1 MRFYGHAPN
10 ATRAEGLNSKCLLE
24 FDLGRAFC
32 QDYQAASATPVHDAE
47 VP

>member
-1 MRFYGHAPN
+1 MTFYGHVPN
-10 ATRAEGLNSKCLLE
+10 ATWIDRLKLKYLPE

-32 QDYQAASATPVHDAE
+32 QDYQAASATLVHDAE